1 MLCFGDARLAHIR
14 CVHEISRGQP
24 KAVHFLAAWGLL
36 LFCEV
41 QKASV
46 SLALQIWLCTQMS
59 FEWGAAKHP
68 PVHELMPGRLYPSD
82 AADSLYNTHTS
93 PTFQSEMEPNK
104 MCGGESNRPLVAK
117 LAITGTPSGYSVCC
131 SEWRSR
137 QSANSAPLP
146 EPLVALV
153 TTSECGLSD
162 AFGF

>member
-59 FEWGAAKHP
+59 FEMGAAKHP

-93 PTFQSEMEPNK
+93 PTFQSEMEPK
-104 MCGGESNRPLVAK
+104 KCAAGRA
-117 LAITGTPSGYSVCC
+117 TGRLWPSWPSQVLHQDTACAAASGDPGSLQIRHLC
-131 SEWRSR
+131 
-137 QSANSAPLP
+137 QNL
-146 EPLVALV
+146 
-153 TTSECGLSD
+153 
-162 AFGF
+162 